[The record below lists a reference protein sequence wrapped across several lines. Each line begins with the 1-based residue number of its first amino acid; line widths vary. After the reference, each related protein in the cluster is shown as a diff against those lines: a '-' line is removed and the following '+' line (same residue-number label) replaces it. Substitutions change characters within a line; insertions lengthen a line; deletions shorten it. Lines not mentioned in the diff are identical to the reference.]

1 VVTLTVRPDLI
12 HSHGA
17 TPKGCKTAEP
27 ERPQPLSKCVPY
39 PCVYLCARTSY
50 LNVCVK
56 KGEVVASKTL
66 YSIIYCGARAES
78 LHEAVNL
85 THDLRLPS
93 RRGRPVSVLVQFTA
107 TE

>member
-1 VVTLTVRPDLI
+1 MRLLVCTHKLLTL
-12 HSHGA
+12 H
-17 TPKGCKTAEP
+17 
-27 ERPQPLSKCVPY
+27 
-39 PCVYLCARTSY
+39 VYLCARTSY

-93 RRGRPVSVLVQFTA
+93 KRGRPVSVLVQFTA